1 MMNKNELKERGLI
14 AAKKFLIAK
23 DYEILD
29 DNLESS
35 IFDLVIRNN
44 DIIAFVKVSTRESSE
59 TGFPED
65 WFSRCACE
73 REAEKWLIR
82 NTNDNDP
89 TFRVRFDS
97 ISLLVL
103 SEHRAFLRHH
113 LNVNASEEI
122 AS

>member
-1 MMNKNELKERGLI
+1 MMNKDELKERGLM
-14 AAKKFLIAK
+14 AAKKFLITK

-29 DNLESS
+29 DNLESN

-44 DIIAFVKVSTRESSE
+44 DIVAFVKVSTRESSE
-59 TGFPED
+59 MGFPED
-65 WFSRCACE
+65 WFSSCACE

-82 NTNDNDP
+82 NMNDNDP

>member
-1 MMNKNELKERGLI
+1 MMNKNELKERGLM

-29 DNLESS
+29 GNLESN

-44 DIIAFVKVSTRESSE
+44 DIIAFVKVNTRESSE

-82 NTNDNDP
+82 NMNDNDP

>member
-1 MMNKNELKERGLI
+1 MLNKTQLKERGFN
-14 AAKKFLIAK
+14 AAEKFLIQK
-23 DYEILD
+23 GYEILD
-29 DNLESS
+29 DNLESES
-35 IFDLVIRNN
+35 FDLVAR
-44 DIIAFVKVSTRESSE
+44 DQGIIAFIKVNTRESNE

-65 WFSRCACE
+65 WFSRSACE
-73 REAEKWLIR
+73 REAEKWLIN
-82 NTNDNDP
+82 NTNDSDP

-97 ISLLVL
+97 ISLLVI

>member
-1 MMNKNELKERGLI
+1 MNNTELKERGLV
-14 AAKKFLIAK
+14 ATKKFLINK

-29 DNLESS
+29 EHPESE
-35 IFDLVIRNN
+35 IFDLVIRNKN
-44 DIIAFVKVSTRESSE
+44 VVAFVKVNIREATE

-65 WFSRCACE
+65 WFSRSACE
-73 REAEKWLIR
+73 REAEKWLIN

-113 LNVNASEEI
+113 LNVDASEEI

>member
-1 MMNKNELKERGLI
+1 MMNKNELKERGLV
-14 AAKKFLIAK
+14 ATKKFLVNK

-29 DNLESS
+29 ENLESN
-35 IFDLVIRNN
+35 IFDLVIRNT
-44 DIIAFVKVSTRESSE
+44 DTIAFVKVTTRESTE

-82 NTNDNDP
+82 NMNDNDP